1 MLNEERLRRLVR
13 QGYLER
19 SLTKATGYWV
29 PARTEDT
36 RAEIAVR
43 HNDKIIIIS
52 GMFDNTAPRHAN
64 SIQYLSG
71 EEYAYEYLPFD
82 QVTLMYVRRLNRW
95 KEIKKEF
102 AFV

>member
-1 MLNEERLRRLVR
+1 
-13 QGYLER
+13 
-19 SLTKATGYWV
+19 
-29 PARTEDT
+29 
-36 RAEIAVR
+36 
-43 HNDKIIIIS
+43 
-52 GMFDNTAPRHAN
+52 MFDNTAPRHAN